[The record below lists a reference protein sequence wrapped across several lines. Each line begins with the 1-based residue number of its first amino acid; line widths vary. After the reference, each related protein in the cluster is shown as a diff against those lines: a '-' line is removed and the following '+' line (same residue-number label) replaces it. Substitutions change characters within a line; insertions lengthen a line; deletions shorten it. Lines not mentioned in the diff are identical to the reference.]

1 MATGTTACYAH
12 ASDSQGDR
20 GMSEQARNVAILTE
34 AYRLWH
40 DTKGGSIEHWMNL
53 FADSFEFG
61 SIAQSVRS
69 APYMT
74 MYENKDTLRAYFE
87 GLRLD
92 WQMIEFRPEHFVAQ
106 DDRVVMMGRCSWR
119 ARKTGKT
126 VWSPKADSFRFA
138 NGRIIEFF
146 EYFDTAL
153 MRDAM
158 QG

>member
-1 MATGTTACYAH
+1 
-12 ASDSQGDR
+12 
-20 GMSEQARNVAILTE
+20 MSEEARNVALLKE

-40 DTKGGSIEHWMNL
+40 ETKGKSIEHWMDL

-61 SIAQSVRS
+61 SIAQSVQA

-74 MYENKDTLRAYFE
+74 MHENKTTLRGYFE
-87 GLRLD
+87 GITRD
-92 WQMIEFRPEHFVAQ
+92 WEMIEFRPEHFVA
-106 DDRVVMMGRCSWR
+106 DADRVVMLGRCSWKS
-119 ARKTGKT
+119 RKTNKT

-146 EYFDTAL
+146 EYFDTAS

-158 QG
+158 TA